1 MNIEKLIMAKKD
13 YRKFC
18 KKMKGMKNVKWN
30 NNNIFPIVNKS
41 KLGPF
46 VSYKLIHRAGLIA
59 IKILEDEKDTIEK
72 AFNNFAK
79 KKYNGQSYNIKFYF
93 QDAIERIKYA
103 TIVHPEGD
111 VLGYNDY
118 ATIRICDLKFS
129 NEELIALLLHE
140 SLHYLCTINDN
151 GIGEKFEH
159 QVMDTLGD
167 Y

>member
-1 MNIEKLIMAKKD
+1 MIMAKKD

-18 KKMKGMKNVKWN
+18 KKMKGMKNVKWDN
-30 NNNIFPIVNKS
+30 NNNIFPIVNEF

-46 VSYKLIHRAGLIA
+46 VSNKLIHRAGLIA

-79 KKYNGQSYNIKFYF
+79 KKYKGQNYNIKFYF
-93 QDAIERIKYA
+93 EDSIERIKNA
-103 TIVHPEGD
+103 SIVHPEGD
-111 VLGYNDY
+111 TLGFNDY
-118 ATIRICDLKFS
+118 ASIRICNLQFS
-129 NEELIALLLHE
+129 SEELIALLLHE

-159 QVMDTLGD
+159 QVMNALGD

>member
-1 MNIEKLIMAKKD
+1 MAKKD

-18 KKMKGMKNVKWN
+18 KKMKGMKNIKWD
-30 NNNIFPIVNKS
+30 NNNIFPIVNQNKS
-41 KLGPF
+41 GPY
-46 VSYKLIHRAGLIA
+46 VSDKLIHRAGLVA

-93 QDAIERIKYA
+93 EDSIERIKNA
-103 TIVHPEGD
+103 SIVHPEGD

-129 NEELIALLLHE
+129 SEELIALLLHE

-159 QVMDTLGD
+159 QVMNALGD